1 MLTRADFCVY
11 SESGYKG
18 HMACPKTCWYQG
30 GCTCKEA
37 IEKFRQFLIKSLEVT
52 LDKKIEDID
61 KEEGYA

>member
-18 HMACPKTCWYQG
+18 HMACPKSCWYQG

-37 IEKFRQFLIKSLEVT
+37 IEKFRQFLNKKSSSNT
-52 LDKKIEDID
+52 RQKNRR
-61 KEEGYA
+61 YR